1 MKLRKQSASILARA
15 IAMTVFATAVS
26 SQSSLAQSPQPTRE
40 YIGKYTNGPAQYQMF
55 RLTTLS
61 VRTQAVR
68 IPPHLLTNAAF
79 ATNRLMQRLFTN
91 TYSYTNIAFTQFEP
105 DSLQHHVWTNF
116 LAHTNGR
123 DIVIWSQRSHDASW
137 PTNPP
142 IVRWNTNSLIWG
154 MRGMT
159 AISPCWVGEG
169 AAGQVPMTALT
180 RRHAYTRGHGMG
192 DDGFNTYNAGRKVWF
207 VARDNS
213 LVEATIVRQV
223 TRNAASTNEHRDY
236 TVVMFDRDLPASI
249 EPMTVTTMRDI
260 NKRYMLFNGPP
271 FPMQSPL
278 PIPMFQT
285 EQQGHVSS
293 AIPPL
298 VYGTW
303 KGGDSGSPNM
313 IPMPGELVFF
323 SGRSTSGP
331 TPGMQADIDELCRL
345 EKVNPAKYQ
354 LRWADLSRFKE
365 Y

>member
-1 MKLRKQSASILARA
+1 MAIFFASGLLW
-15 IAMTVFATAVS
+15 IAAGQAS
-26 SQSSLAQSPQPTRE
+26 QPTRE
-40 YIGKYTNGPAQYQMF
+40 FIGPYTNGPAQYQMF
-55 RLTTLS
+55 RLTTLN
-61 VRTQAVR
+61 VRTQVVR
-68 IPPHLLTNAAF
+68 IPPHMLTNVSLG
-79 ATNRLMQRLFTN
+79 TNRVMQRFFTN
-91 TYSYTNIAFTQFEP
+91 TYAYTNVAFVQFEP

-116 LAHTNGR
+116 LVHTNGR
-123 DIVIWSQRSHDASW
+123 DTTIWSHRSHSATW

-142 IVRWNTNSLIWG
+142 IVKWNTNSLIWG

-169 AAGQVPMTALT
+169 APGQVPLTALT

-192 DDGFNTYNAGRKVWF
+192 DDGFNTLNAGRRAWF
-207 VARDNS
+207 VTRDNS

-223 TRNAASTNEHRDY
+223 TRNAVRTNEHRDY
-236 TVVMFDRDLPASI
+236 TIMMFDRDLPESI
-249 EPMTVTTMRDI
+249 EPMAVTTMRDV

-285 EQQGHVSS
+285 EQQGHVSA

-298 VYGTW
+298 VFNTW

-313 IPMPGELVFF
+313 IPLPGELVFF

-331 TPGMQADIDELCRL
+331 TPEMQADIDELCRL
-345 EKVNPAKYQ
+345 EKVNPSKYR
-354 LRWADLSRFKE
+354 LRWVDLSRFKE